1 MVEGGDNQEYDPDSI
16 ELPSYESWAGALKN
30 IYLLGLG
37 DFNTD
42 DYEMGDGSSSFILW
56 LFFIVSS
63 FILLIHLLNMLIAI
77 MGETFGQN
85 NEIKKKTQ
93 IRNHLRFVLDN
104 SWMEPIDDKEKI
116 TYLITSYLSKEDD
129 HESEVIKDIH
139 DTILNMQKTQAQN
152 NEDIMSEVQSIKN
165 QVDTL
170 A

>member
-1 MVEGGDNQEYDPDSI
+1 MELQGQLLNVMVGIEDEYDPGNI
-16 ELPSYESWAGALKN
+16 ELPSYETWRGAVLN

-42 DYEMGDGSSSFILW
+42 DYDMGDGSSSNILW
-56 LFFIVSS
+56 LFFILSS

-104 SWMEPIDDKEKI
+104 SWMDPIKNKQKV
-116 TYLITSYLSKEDD
+116 TYLITSYLSKEDN
-129 HESEVIKDIH
+129 HESEVINDIH
-139 DTILNMQKTQAQN
+139 N
-152 NEDIMSEVQSIKN
+152 
-165 QVDTL
+165 TL
-170 A
+170 MNI